1 MTGEFLD
8 TVLNVTVF
16 LYLGFLI
23 WLCLRPDP

>member
-16 LYLGFLI
+16 LYLGILI